1 LQDHKSDGQT
11 TGIILDR
18 TRWLAVA
25 TGLFTGVAGSFGLGL
40 GFATVPIF
48 LIVGAIIQPRFP
60 RTGRGLVCAG
70 ALWLT
75 FWVFDVGVLMLL
87 ERHSGDRLGVA
98 NVLTLVSVLL
108 VTLCDLAIVIEEVR
122 MKNTVQGLNHPR

>member
-1 LQDHKSDGQT
+1 MQDHKSNGQNA
-11 TGIILDR
+11 GIIGGR

-48 LIVGAIIQPRFP
+48 LIVGAIMQPRFP
-60 RTGRGLVCAG
+60 RSGRGLICAG

-75 FWVFDVGVLMLL
+75 FWVFDVGVLMLV
-87 ERHSGDRLGVA
+87 ERHSGDRLGVV
-98 NVLTLVSVLL
+98 NVLTLASVLL
-108 VTLCDLAIVIEEVR
+108 VTLCDSAIVIEEVKMR
-122 MKNTVQGLNHPR
+122 STMQGLKYPR